1 MEDSAAITNAKAF
14 VEGIGAVAAASDDA
28 INAVPTHAQRLN
40 IDVKN
45 IYSDAYAILSG
56 LFGEDGNK
64 DHGVLNQYEGT
75 MNIAPET
82 KPDYGYETE
91 PDYSTETEPDYSTET
106 EPDSNTKKDPD
117 SNLGVIIICAVLA
130 ATVGGRVFA
139 IAVLVIGMAGIAT
152 HLSADYLRFI
162 PGIIRAEIICVIA
175 SLVMCIAEQ
184 YAVDLTIPVRAV
196 INASIL
202 ETVYTVFVS
211 FVFWLLLKKTMFRD
225 KKKQPFTI
233 NERD

>member
-1 MEDSAAITNAKAF
+1 MVANMKTAKTALVIFALYIIQTVFGAAIAVRGITADLFLAF
-14 VEGIGAVAAASDDA
+14 LIPYAFLERRFDRAS
-28 INAVPTHAQRLN
+28 
-40 IDVKN
+40 
-45 IYSDAYAILSG
+45 S
-56 LFGEDGNK
+56 
-64 DHGVLNQYEGT
+64 
-75 MNIAPET
+75 
-82 KPDYGYETE
+82 
-91 PDYSTETEPDYSTET
+91 
-106 EPDSNTKKDPD
+106 
-117 SNLGVIIICAVLA
+117 VIIICAVLA

-211 FVFWLLLKKTMFRD
+211 CVFWLLLKKTMFRD
-225 KKKQPFTI
+225 KKSNRLQLTKGIEI
-233 NERD
+233 NAKRQIPIFSAENNGVCDACDDNRKAFFVADY